1 MLLTARALPPDLDR
15 LQARGVRVTLL
26 PFARDAGPGWGALK
40 LVGHASAV
48 VGKQI
53 AQRRR
58 AFEGL
63 YVTPDGD
70 VTEGTTSNVFAV
82 VRGALVTP
90 PTDGTILGGVTRDR
104 VIAAARRLGLRV
116 RTAPLATVR
125 LRRAEEIFVT
135 ASTIEVVPV
144 VRIDGRRV
152 GAGMPGEITRA
163 LQSAYRVA
171 VARALR
177 R

>member
-1 MLLTARALPPDLDR
+1 
-15 LQARGVRVTLL
+15 
-26 PFARDAGPGWGALK
+26 
-40 LVGHASAV
+40 

-53 AQRRR
+53 AMRRR

-63 YVTPDGD
+63 YVTPDGF

-82 VRGALVTP
+82 ARGALVTP

-104 VIAAARRLGLRV
+104 VLAAARRLGLRL
-116 RTAPLATVR
+116 RETPLAVDR
-125 LRRAEEIFVT
+125 LRRADEVFVT
-135 ASTIEVVPV
+135 ASTIEVLPV

-152 GAGMPGEITRA
+152 GDGGPGPTTRA
-163 LQSAYRVA
+163 LQDAYRAA
-171 VARALR
+171 VARELR